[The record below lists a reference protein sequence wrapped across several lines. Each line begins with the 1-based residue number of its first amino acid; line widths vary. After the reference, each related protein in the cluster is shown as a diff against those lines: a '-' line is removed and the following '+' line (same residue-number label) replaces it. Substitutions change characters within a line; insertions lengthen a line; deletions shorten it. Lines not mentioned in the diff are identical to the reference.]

1 MTPTHRHAIVLVMVA
16 LGAGL
21 LVACSAD
28 PRAGYSS
35 ASAWPDQYQSVAVPM
50 LANRTFAR
58 ELDAQLTEAI
68 VKEIQATTPY
78 KVTGQGTADT
88 ILRGTITEVK
98 LQEISK
104 SLVTGLGEEVAVKVT
119 IDYEWMDL
127 RTGKPIVARNGFTGT
142 AVFIP
147 SRPTQEPLELAG
159 FEVVQQLAREI
170 VDSMQGEW

>member
-1 MTPTHRHAIVLVMVA
+1 MTPTIRCSLLLAMVA
-16 LGAGL
+16 LGACL
-21 LVACSAD
+21 LVSCSAD

-35 ASAWPDQYQSVAVPM
+35 ASAWPDKYQTVAVPM

-68 VKEIQATTPY
+68 VKEIQAITPY
-78 KVTGQGTADT
+78 KVTGQATADT

-127 RTGKPIVARNGFTGT
+127 RTGTPIVARNGFTGT